1 MKILIGDKT
10 LVLRAGFGSVSSIQQ
25 VNQSRKVVVSRTH
38 GQKHTAAIPRTQP
51 PGNSGSSGTRSREH
65 RNTLRQVSSNSP
77 HFSLSHT
84 LSRQFSIWATS
95 LHFVLG
101 QFYC

>member
-65 RNTLRQVSSNSP
+65 RNTLRVG
-77 HFSLSHT
+77 FT
-84 LSRQFSIWATS
+84 
-95 LHFVLG
+95 
-101 QFYC
+101 